1 MIAQKACS
9 NLKHF
14 RCCSG
19 SFTHEEQ
26 DTCFGN
32 YFSEVSN
39 EIINMLQSGA
49 VFKCLMSKMKS
60 NEIKIYFY
68 SIIIIIIIIIE

>member
-26 DTCFGN
+26 DTR
-32 YFSEVSN
+32 FSEVSN
-39 EIINMLQSGA
+39 EIINMLQAGA

-68 SIIIIIIIIIE
+68 SIIIIIIIE

>member
-9 NLKHF
+9 NLKPF

-19 SFTHEEQ
+19 SLSHEEQ

-68 SIIIIIIIIIE
+68 SIIIIIIIE